1 MMKKTILAVFAVLAV
16 SQSAMAAWSA
26 GGYVQKVQ
34 VLEGCGANAG
44 KTAMVVTTSAGAFSI
59 SSSKATFE
67 TTKSAIQNAIGSRS
81 MVRFATNQ
89 NYNFQ
94 YLNSSAS
101 CVYAV
106 NADILGIEQ
115 TTGQ

>member
-1 MMKKTILAVFAVLAV
+1 MKKTILAVFAVLAV
-16 SQSAMAAWSA
+16 SQSAMAAWSTA
-26 GGYVQKVQ
+26 GYVQKVQ

-44 KTAMVVTTSAGAFSI
+44 KTALVVTTSAGAFSI
-59 SSSKATFE
+59 PSSKATYLSTE
-67 TTKSAIQNAIGSRS
+67 SAIQNAIASRS
-81 MVRFATNQ
+81 TIRFATNQ

-94 YLNSSAS
+94 FLNSSNT

-106 NADILGIEQ
+106 NSDILGVEQ

>member
-1 MMKKTILAVFAVLAV
+1 MKKMILAAFCVLAV

-26 GGYVQKVQ
+26 AGYVQKVQ
-34 VLEGCGANAG
+34 ILEGCGSNAG
-44 KTAMVVTTSAGAFSI
+44 KTALLVTTSTGAYSI
-59 SSSKATFE
+59 SSSKATYE
-67 TTKSAIQNAIGSRS
+67 TTKSVVQNAVESRS
-81 MVRFATNQ
+81 MVKFASNG

-94 YLNSSAS
+94 YLNSSAT

-106 NADILGIEQ
+106 NADILGAEQ